1 MGKNKTNKNK
11 QLDELNIPSLQST
24 CQPGRL
30 PGNSSHRLSL
40 SSTLFYSSTQPE
52 NRPGVLLSEGV
63 FITSGMGVVLTAL
76 KTESRVSGR
85 RRGQV

>member
-1 MGKNKTNKNK
+1 MGKNKTNNWMNSTSRHYKAPVS
-11 QLDELNIPSLQST
+11 LDG
-24 CQPGRL
+24 CQATAPIV
-30 PGNSSHRLSL
+30 SL

-52 NRPGVLLSEGV
+52 NQPGVLLSEGF